1 LPTDSF
7 ILICA
12 EIINPNLQPNSKTLQ
27 LSMRSSYGIAIALG
41 LITCLS
47 SFMLGLGQN
56 ESILPV
62 LMFIA
67 AVASFY
73 FTDYRRIIRLGDWT
87 VNVLVL
93 IIVFCTFGEIIRNW
107 GEDLAFSIARV
118 LVFVEMV
125 LLFREKATR
134 FCWQIL
140 LISLLQVVVATVM
153 QQSILFAFLLIVYV
167 FIGLC
172 AFVLIFLQKENQ
184 YFRSHS
190 FVGTFFDTL
199 RAEIA
204 ERQDHGKLVRIALIT
219 LITGPLSVVF
229 SFSNSKPNQLS
240 SDSKEN
246 DDRKTSPREILRSLF
261 AVFPPEQN
269 TNNRSG
275 IWETISEPVAEQK
288 QVPVKPEPPKKF
300 VPVPESVS
308 RSSRRKKNAERKR
321 FPLLAEHPC
330 FSGGTM
336 NTNVLEHGR
345 RELLGHLLCGTL
357 FALLFAAI
365 IFCLIPRFG
374 RTEFWGFTFKFGHDQ
389 WTKSFRQP
397 VGTVGF
403 REEIRLGS
411 LGTVLPY
418 HREVLSV
425 RFMKITDQRIPLTEI
440 ADSEVPYEEILGA
453 TLYFRGIALDTY
465 ADGAWKPRKISNNFL
480 NPVFGNYPN
489 RFHYLNRSNRL
500 ERSQRSDNSDSHSDN
515 PNHSED
521 SDHSDDSN
529 SSENNSNDNLSNN
542 NDSENNSENK
552 SNRRFDN
559 NSENNSDNNS
569 SEFKDPFSRTAEM
582 TPFFARSPG
591 RSVRPG
597 NAQRLFFE
605 DYSDLVSLHLII
617 QPLDSTVFFAPWP
630 FFCRSESGV
639 SPLRSFGDHV
649 EERRTHS
656 QEIPMTIY
664 STVFKHGTQLSIIPC
679 QEQFERDELLQIP
692 EQGLEKLKS
701 LAQKWDAESGFP
713 KEKIMARALY
723 MERQFL
729 ESNYFKYKLG
739 GTVRDYSLDP
749 LEDFIGKNPTGHCEY
764 FAGALALMLRSVG
777 IGSRVIVGFKTHA
790 ISPGTLVI
798 RQSDAHAWVDV
809 YLPPESI
816 SKRATG
822 SYADWWT
829 YGGWMRLDPSP
840 AAESATLIKT
850 VSFSLTD
857 INEWIQTMWGEFV
870 LNMNTSKQSRWIY
883 QPIQSAFHFIVYR
896 IFNLEFWKDLITET
910 VRTYKTLFFS
920 GVQWRW
926 RDWWSIF
933 VFITFF
939 VLLSFL
945 FWRCFRWLLPRFF
958 RVSEGGWRRRA
969 TIDFY
974 IRMERLL
981 LRVGRE
987 RRPEETPLEFIRRT
1001 DFVTETIPVVDAYY
1015 RVRFGAAELTDEE
1028 LYDVRERLDQLEKK
1042 ITETNSAK
1050 P

>member
-1 LPTDSF
+1 
-7 ILICA
+7 
-12 EIINPNLQPNSKTLQ
+12 
-27 LSMRSSYGIAIALG
+27 MRSSYGIAITLG

-47 SFMLGLGQN
+47 SFMLGLGQH
-56 ESILPV
+56 ESILPI

-73 FTDYRRIIRLGDWT
+73 LTDYRRIIRLGDWT

-125 LLFREKATR
+125 LLFREKAAR

-172 AFVLIFLQKENQ
+172 AFALIFLQRENQ

-204 ERQDHGKLVRIALIT
+204 KRQDHGKLVRIALIT
-219 LITGPLSVVF
+219 LITGPLSIVF
-229 SFSNSKPNQLS
+229 SFSNSKNNQS
-240 SDSKEN
+240 PTDPKEN
-246 DDRKTSPREILRSLF
+246 EDRKTSPREILRSLF

-269 TNNRSG
+269 ANRSG
-275 IWETISEPVAEQK
+275 IWETISEPVPEQEHLS
-288 QVPVKPEPPKKF
+288 VKPDPQKEL

-308 RSSRRKKNAERKR
+308 RSSRRKKNAGRKR
-321 FPLLAEHPC
+321 FPLLAESPG

-336 NTNVLEHGR
+336 NTNILENGR
-345 RELLGHLLCGTL
+345 RELLTHLFRGTL

-389 WTKSFRQP
+389 WTKPFRQP

-403 REEIRLGS
+403 RDEIRLGS

-418 HREVLSV
+418 HREVMSV
-425 RFMKITDQRIPLTEI
+425 RFMKVTDQRIPLTNMAET
-440 ADSEVPYEEILGA
+440 EVPYDEILGA

-465 ADGAWKPRKISNNFL
+465 ADGAWKPRKISSNFFNSL
-480 NPVFGNYPN
+480 PENYSN
-489 RFHYLNRSNRL
+489 RFRYLDRSNRIVERL
-500 ERSQRSDNSDSHSDN
+500 GRSERSNNSDKSNRSSNSDK
-515 PNHSED
+515 
-521 SDHSDDSN
+521 SDDS
-529 SSENNSNDNLSNN
+529 D
-542 NDSENNSENK
+542 
-552 SNRRFDN
+552 
-559 NSENNSDNNS
+559 NSDNNS
-569 SEFKDPFSRTAEM
+569 EKNSNDNSENDSESENDFENDSEFENPFSS
-582 TPFFARSPG
+582 FYVRSPG
-591 RSVRPG
+591 RVVRTG
-597 NAQRLFFE
+597 NAQWLFFE
-605 DYSDLVSLHLII
+605 DSSDLVSLHLVI
-617 QPLDSTVFFAPWP
+617 QPLDSPVFFAPWP
-630 FFCRSESGV
+630 FFCRSESGG

-656 QEIPMTIY
+656 RETYLTIY
-664 STVFKHGTQLSIIPC
+664 STTFKHGVQLSITPC
-679 QEQFERDELLQIP
+679 QEQFERNDLLQIP
-692 EQGLEKLKS
+692 EHGLDALKS
-701 LAQKWDAESGFP
+701 LAKKWDEESRFP
-713 KEKIMARALY
+713 KENIMARAIY

-729 ESNYFKYKLG
+729 ESDYFKYKLG
-739 GTVRDYSLDP
+739 GTMRDYSLDP

-790 ISPGTLVI
+790 MLPGTLVV

-816 SKRATG
+816 SARATG
-822 SYADWWT
+822 SYADWWA

-840 AAESATLIKT
+840 AAESATLMKT

-857 INEWIQTMWGEFV
+857 LNEWIQTMWGEFV
-870 LNMNTSKQSRWIY
+870 LNMNTAKQSQWIY
-883 QPIQSAFHFIVYR
+883 QPIRSAFHFIVYR
-896 IFNLEFWKDLITET
+896 VFNLEFWKNLMAET
-910 VRTYKTLFFS
+910 VHTYKTLFFS

-926 RDWWSIF
+926 RDWGSIF

-939 VLLSFL
+939 ALLTFFL
-945 FWRCFRWLLPRFF
+945 WRFFRWLLPRFF
-958 RVSEGGWRRRA
+958 RASEGSWRRRA

-981 LRVGRE
+981 IRVGRE
-987 RRPEETPLEFIRRT
+987 RRPGETPLEFIQRT
-1001 DFVTETIPVVDAYY
+1001 DFVIETTPVVNAYY
-1015 RVRFGAAELTDEE
+1015 RVRFGAAELTNEE
-1028 LYDVRERLDQLEKK
+1028 LHDVRERLDQLEKK
-1042 ITETNSAK
+1042 ITETNSVK

>member
-1 LPTDSF
+1 
-7 ILICA
+7 
-12 EIINPNLQPNSKTLQ
+12 
-27 LSMRSSYGIAIALG
+27 MRPSYGIAITLG

-47 SFMLGLGQN
+47 AFMLGLGQH
-56 ESILPV
+56 ESVLPI

-73 FTDYRRIIRLGDWT
+73 LTDYRRIIRLGDWT

-172 AFVLIFLQKENQ
+172 AFVLIFLQRENQ

-190 FVGTFFDTL
+190 FIGTFFDTL

-219 LITGPLSVVF
+219 LITGPLSIVF
-229 SFSNSKPNQLS
+229 SFSNSKNHQSPT
-240 SDSKEN
+240 DSPKNKEN
-246 DDRKTSPREILRSLF
+246 KENEDRKTSPREILRSLF

-269 TNNRSG
+269 TSNRSG
-275 IWETISEPVAEQK
+275 IWETISEPAPEQK
-288 QVPVKPEPPKKF
+288 HLSVKPDTPKEL

-308 RSSRRKKNAERKR
+308 RSSRRKKNAGRKR
-321 FPLLAEHPC
+321 FPLLAESPG

-336 NTNVLEHGR
+336 NTNILENGR
-345 RELLGHLLCGTL
+345 RELLTHLFRGTL
-357 FALLFAAI
+357 FSLLFAAI

-403 REEIRLGS
+403 RDEIRLGS

-418 HREVLSV
+418 HREVMSV
-425 RFMKITDQRIPLTEI
+425 RFMKITDQRIPVTDISETE
-440 ADSEVPYEEILGA
+440 VLYEEILGA

-465 ADGAWKPRKISNNFL
+465 ADGTWKPRKISNN
-480 NPVFGNYPN
+480 
-489 RFHYLNRSNRL
+489 RFHYLNRINRINRL
-500 ERSQRSDNSDSHSDN
+500 NLSERSNNSDNSDDSNNKSAN
-515 PNHSED
+515 NSNNNSENNFENN
-521 SDHSDDSN
+521 SESEN
-529 SSENNSNDNLSNN
+529 SSENDSESENSFENN
-542 NDSENNSENK
+542 SESENNSENN
-552 SNRRFDN
+552 SNV
-559 NSENNSDNNS
+559 NSDNNFN
-569 SEFKDPFSRTAEM
+569 EFNNPFSPTAD
-582 TPFFARSPG
+582 FFSSFYVRSPG
-591 RSVRPG
+591 RAVRPG
-597 NAQRLFFE
+597 DTQWLFFE
-605 DYSDLVSLHLII
+605 DSSDLISLHLVI
-617 QPLDSTVFFAPWP
+617 QPLDSTIFFAPWP

-639 SPLRSFGDHV
+639 SPLRSLGDHV

-656 QEIPMTIY
+656 KEIPMTIY
-664 STVFKHGTQLSIIPC
+664 STTFKHGTQLSIIPC
-679 QEQFERDELLQIP
+679 QEQFNRNDLLQIP
-692 EQGLEKLKS
+692 EHGLETLKS
-701 LAQKWDAESGFP
+701 LAKKWDAESRLP
-713 KEKIMARALY
+713 KENIMARAIY

-729 ESNYFKYKLG
+729 ESDYFKYKLG

-749 LEDFIGKNPTGHCEY
+749 LEDFIVKNPTGHCEY
-764 FAGALALMLRSVG
+764 FAGALALMLRSIG
-777 IGSRVIVGFKTHA
+777 ISSRVIVGFKTHVM
-790 ISPGTLVI
+790 SPGTQVI

-809 YLPPESI
+809 HLPPESI
-816 SKRATG
+816 SGRVTG

-829 YGGWMRLDPSP
+829 YGAWMRLDPSP
-840 AAESATLIKT
+840 TVEPVTLIKA

-857 INEWIQTMWGEFV
+857 MNEWIQTMWGEFV
-870 LNMNTSKQSRWIY
+870 LNMNTAKQSRWIY

-896 IFNLEFWKDLITET
+896 VFNLEFWKNLITET
-910 VRTYKTLFFS
+910 GRTYRMLFFS

-926 RDWWSIF
+926 RDWGSIF

-939 VLLSFL
+939 ILLSFL
-945 FWRCFRWLLPRFF
+945 LWRCFRWLLPRFF
-958 RVSEGGWRRRA
+958 RVSGGDWKRRA

-981 LRVGRE
+981 IRVRRE

-1001 DFVTETIPVVDAYY
+1001 DFVVETLPVVDAYY
-1015 RVRFGAAELTDEE
+1015 RVRFGAAELTNEE
-1028 LYDVRERLDQLEKK
+1028 LHDVRERLDQLEKK
-1042 ITETNSAK
+1042 ITETGNL
-1050 P
+1050 

>member
-1 LPTDSF
+1 
-7 ILICA
+7 
-12 EIINPNLQPNSKTLQ
+12 
-27 LSMRSSYGIAIALG
+27 MRPSYGIAITLG

-56 ESILPV
+56 ELILPM

-73 FTDYRRIIRLGDWT
+73 LTDYRRIIRLGDWT

-199 RAEIA
+199 RAEMA
-204 ERQDHGKLVRIALIT
+204 ARQDHGKLVRIALIT
-219 LITGPLSVVF
+219 LITGPLSIVF
-229 SFSNSKPNQLS
+229 SFSNSKNHQPL

-246 DDRKTSPREILRSLF
+246 EDRKTSPREILRSLF

-269 TNNRSG
+269 TNRSG
-275 IWETISEPVAEQK
+275 IWETISEPVPEQERLT
-288 QVPVKPEPPKKF
+288 VKPDTPKEL
-300 VPVPESVS
+300 VPAPESVS
-308 RSSRRKKNAERKR
+308 RFARRKKNAERQR
-321 FPLLAEHPC
+321 FPLLAESSG

-336 NTNVLEHGR
+336 STNILENGR
-345 RELLGHLLCGTL
+345 RELLPHLLRGTL
-357 FALLFAAI
+357 FALLFAVI

-374 RTEFWGFTFKFGHDQ
+374 RTEFGGFTFKFRHDQ
-389 WTKSFRQP
+389 WTKPFRQP

-403 REEIRLGS
+403 RDEIRLGS

-418 HREVLSV
+418 HREVMSV
-425 RFMKITDQRIPLTEI
+425 RFMKITDQRIPVTDAAESEI
-440 ADSEVPYEEILGA
+440 PYDEIVGA
-453 TLYFRGIALDTY
+453 RLYFRGIALDTY
-465 ADGAWKPRKISNNFL
+465 ADGTWKPRKISNNFV
-480 NPVFGNYPN
+480 NPLPENYSN
-489 RFHYLNRSNRL
+489 RLHYLNRLNHT
-500 ERSQRSDNSDSHSDN
+500 ERSERSNNSDNLENVDN
-515 PNHSED
+515 SGN
-521 SDHSDDSN
+521 N
-529 SSENNSNDNLSNN
+529 SENDSE
-542 NDSENNSENK
+542 SENNSENN
-552 SNRRFDN
+552 SNE
-559 NSENNSDNNS
+559 SNNS
-569 SEFKDPFSRTAEM
+569 SLPTPDFSSFYVRT
-582 TPFFARSPG
+582 PG
-591 RSVRPG
+591 RAVRSG
-597 NAQRLFFE
+597 ETQWLFFE
-605 DYSDLVSLHLII
+605 DNSDLVSLHLMI

-630 FFCRSESGV
+630 FFCRRESGM

-649 EERRTHS
+649 EERRPHS
-656 QEIPMTIY
+656 REVPMTIY
-664 STVFKHGTQLSIIPC
+664 STAFKHGTQLSIIPC
-679 QEQFERDELLQIP
+679 QEQFDRNDILQIP
-692 EQGLEKLKS
+692 EHGLDSLKS
-701 LAQKWDAESGFP
+701 LAKKWDAESRLP
-713 KEKIMARALY
+713 KENIMARAIY

-729 ESNYFKYKLG
+729 ESDYFKYKLG
-739 GTVRDYSLDP
+739 GTVRDYNLDP
-749 LEDFIGKNPTGHCEY
+749 LEDFIVKNPTGHCEY

-790 ISPGTLVI
+790 VSSGMLVI

-809 YLPPESI
+809 HLPPESI
-816 SKRATG
+816 SRRTTG

-840 AAESATLIKT
+840 TAEPATLIKT

-870 LNMNTSKQSRWIY
+870 LNMNTAKQSQWIY
-883 QPIQSAFHFIVYR
+883 QPIRSVFHFIVYR
-896 IFNLEFWKDLITET
+896 VFNLEFWKDLITET
-910 VRTYKTLFFS
+910 VRTYRTLFFS

-926 RDWWSIF
+926 RDWGSIF
-933 VFITFF
+933 VFVTFF
-939 VLLSFL
+939 AFLSFL
-945 FWRCFRWLLPRFF
+945 LWRCFRWLLPRFS
-958 RVSEGGWRRRA
+958 RVSAGGWRRRA

-981 LRVGRE
+981 SRVGRE

-1001 DFVTETIPVVDAYY
+1001 NFVAETLPVVDAYY

-1028 LYDVRERLDQLEKK
+1028 LRNVRERLDQLEKK
-1042 ITETNSAK
+1042 ITETKSMK